1 MYKLIPQWFQD
12 IPRIRNARGFY
23 RRRLQSARIR
33 GMPAATKNMRSV
45 IIQLRNCPKCH
56 YPLFLFLPF
65 RFFFVFFVPT
75 SPSLVNDSPL
85 VFRLPLSSHR
95 FGRAARQGKLRIDT
109 ANHKKGHARK
119 RGRKLRV
126 KRKLGMV
133 EGRGID
139 RQREVSR
146 NGTKLRKQCA
156 RI

>member
-12 IPRIRNARGFY
+12 IPRTSNARGFS

-33 GMPAATKNMRSV
+33 GMLAVTKNMRSV
-45 IIQLRNCPKCH
+45 IIRLRNCPKCH
-56 YPLFLFLPF
+56 YPLFLFLSS
-65 RFFFVFFVPT
+65 RFFFVST

-95 FGRAARQGKLRIDT
+95 FGRAARQGKLRIDI